1 MEFKGTKDRWYA
13 VKYGWIYVLKYGPHY
28 DSKNLLDFEGAGKE
42 AAYYNAQLA
51 SCSLEMFEALEQ
63 AKDIIISLSFI
74 IRFHPDCKKD
84 SEFSHYASAGGKA
97 VKSIEKLLKKATE

>member
-42 AAYYNAQLA
+42 AAYYNAKLA
-51 SCSLEMFEALEQ
+51 TCAPEMLEMLRELKDRFEHFNDNVSVMEIEQ
-63 AKDIIISLSFI
+63 LI
-74 IRFHPDCKKD
+74 
-84 SEFSHYASAGGKA
+84 
-97 VKSIEKLLKKATE
+97 KKATK